1 MTQTPRDLTPEPL
14 TRPEQVAELVESI
27 HEHRIFALDTEFITE
42 RTYRPQLA
50 LVQVATPDLVA
61 VLDPLAGQAV
71 DQPIWDAVADAGI
84 VTVVHAHEQESR
96 FCVQRCGRPP
106 ENLFDVQLAAGFCGY
121 HFPIAHGALV
131 RGELDREVAAS
142 QSRTDWTLRPLS
154 ESQLRYAA
162 DDVAWLLPLYEGF
175 RERLASD
182 ERERWLREETETR
195 TAALEPDAQADIPR
209 WRKLSGR
216 RRLSRRGLAA
226 LRELHGWRDRVAAT
240 TDSPL
245 KRIARDESLVA
256 IASTLPRSLD
266 DLARVRGGGEVARRH
281 RAEIVEAVARSLELP
296 DSELPERLTNT
307 PSPPRT
313 LMSFVAALLESLCD
327 DHEIDSQLLAS
338 HADVRE
344 LINWVRRSR
353 RDGEPPRLL
362 RGWRRELA
370 GETILAALEG
380 RVSLRVGDA
389 TGQQPLVAERR

>member
-1 MTQTPRDLTPEPL
+1 MCSWR
-14 TRPEQVAELVESI
+14 RGS
-27 HEHRIFALDTEFITE
+27 
-42 RTYRPQLA
+42 
-50 LVQVATPDLVA
+50 
-61 VLDPLAGQAV
+61 
-71 DQPIWDAVADAGI
+71 AGI
-84 VTVVHAHEQESR
+84 TS
-96 FCVQRCGRPP
+96 
-106 ENLFDVQLAAGFCGY
+106 
-121 HFPIAHGALV
+121 PIAHGALV

-162 DDVAWLLPLYEGF
+162 DDVAWLLPLYERF

-195 TAALEPDAQADIPR
+195 AAALEPDAQAEIPR

-344 LINWVRRSR
+344 LINWARRPR